1 MTNDRHP
8 LELAAEEHPA
18 PSVVFS
24 EAGGVPVA
32 TVTATEP
39 APAPAS
45 PPNSSPAS
53 SAAPAPPAVPA
64 PALSPAPSVVTAELV
79 AQVAAALT
87 AAGPAASPPAVP
99 PVVVAS
105 ESLDYLRAGAPHS
118 FVRDGFA
125 VRESHDPDARDRLHR
140 FARMVEAGALRHGD
154 PYANATISAAML
166 EAASTRADQPALI
179 APGYRPDLFVDP
191 VSYPRPLVE
200 AVAQAP
206 ISDATPF
213 TVPRFVSATAMTG
226 DVAVEGVNPAPGVIV
241 TELVTVTPKAV
252 SGIYDASRELVD
264 SSGGGVAIDTIALA
278 AMRESWSQQT
288 EARLAAE
295 LKAAGNGTD
304 APLGASPTA
313 AAALLAIQR
322 EIVALAN
329 RRKAPPTRVL
339 SDALAYSVLA
349 TDNAA
354 DGRPLLPWSAYT
366 TSNVAGRTE
375 SILGANIM
383 GVGTELAWA
392 LSLAIVILERGSVY
406 NFESPA
412 TTFTFPEVIGPAQ
425 IRFAIFGYQA
435 CRVLRP
441 AGVTRLT
448 YTGTPAGLDGSSL
461 LADLETDDAHRA
473 GLDTANSARRA
484 AVTDGTDD
492 DGKPARRR

>member
-1 MTNDRHP
+1 MNREP
-8 LELAAEEHPA
+8 LELAAEETA
-18 PSVVFS
+18 PHAVTFS
-24 EAGGVPVA
+24 EAGGIPVA
-32 TVTATEP
+32 TVNAETTPP
-39 APAPAS
+39 APAVAPS
-45 PPNSSPAS
+45 SSSSSIPPP
-53 SAAPAPPAVPA
+53 AAPAPVLTP
-64 PALSPAPSVVTAELV
+64 ELV

-87 AAGPAASPPAVP
+87 AQGPAASPPAVP
-99 PVVVAS
+99 AAVIHA
-105 ESLDYLRAGAPHS
+105 EGLDYLRPNAPAS
-118 FVRDGFA
+118 FIRDGFA
-125 VRESHDPDARDRLHR
+125 WRESHDVDARDRLAR
-140 FARMVEAGALRHGD
+140 FSRMVEAGALHAGA
-154 PYANATISAAML
+154 PMANPAISAALL
-166 EAASTRADQPALI
+166 EAANEPTRAGQPSLI
-179 APGYRPDLFVDP
+179 PPGYRPDLYVDQIA
-191 VSYPRPLVE
+191 YPRPLVE

-213 TVPRFVSATAMTG
+213 SVPRFISATGMSS
-226 DVAVEGVNPAPGVIV
+226 DVAVEGTNPAAGVLA

-288 EARLAAE
+288 EARLAVE

-304 APLGASPTA
+304 VPLGASPTA
-313 AAALLAIQR
+313 VAALAAITK

-329 RRKAPPTRVL
+329 RRKAAPTRVL
-339 SDALAYSVLA
+339 SDALAYSVLVS
-349 TDNAA
+349 DNAS

-366 TSNVAGRTE
+366 TVNVAGRTE

-412 TTFTFPEVIGPAQ
+412 QTFTFPEVVGPAQ

-441 AGVTRLT
+441 AGVSRLT
-448 YTGTPAGLDGSSL
+448 YTGTPSGLEGSSL
-461 LADLETDDAHRA
+461 LADLEADDAHRA
-473 GLDTANSARRA
+473 ELEAANTAG
-484 AVTDGTDD
+484 DG
-492 DGKPARRR
+492 DGDEADKPARRK